1 MLLDA
6 LRQREPPASA
16 PDVRNVTTVQSLMDA
31 GISFPGGFDAPATSA
46 RKLSTVTR
54 CIDILSDSM
63 AKLPTYA
70 LDTRTRERVHLPIL
84 RLLNVRPNEAMTP
97 SIRKKMLEINRQEG
111 GNAFE
116 WVIRDRR
123 SGQPV
128 ELVPIPWR
136 LMQVKQDIKGNLWY
150 DVTHPWTGEVMRLPQ
165 EDVLHYKNY
174 APDGIKGISTLSR
187 AAVVINASLAAQE
200 YDKNFFAN
208 GGRPS
213 GVLTVDTDLGGYA
226 DVPQLD
232 GSVKRVS
239 DKDVLR
245 QEWDRVHSG
254 PSNAHRIAI
263 LDHGLKYQSVAISQS
278 DAQFVERQ
286 ELSVRDLARF
296 FGIPLYKLNEGKQ
309 AYGSNEQNA
318 LEYVGG
324 TLHPIVTQ
332 YEEEHTYKLLPDSV
346 IDKGI
351 ELRINMMAELKGDSA
366 SRATWYQAM
375 RQEGVYSINDI
386 RKLEDMPDVE
396 GGDEHKESLNFVP
409 ASMWKELSINRNQ
422 GGERK

>member
-6 LRQREPPASA
+6 LRQREPPAQASA
-16 PDVRNVTTVQSLMDA
+16 PEVRNATTVQGLLDS
-31 GISFPGGFDAPATSA
+31 GISFPGGFDAPATAA

-111 GNAFE
+111 GNAYE
-116 WVIRDRR
+116 WIIRDRR

-136 LMQVKQDIKGNLWY
+136 LVQFKQDDRGNLWY
-150 DVTHPWTGEVMRLPQ
+150 YVTHPWTGEVMRLPQ

-187 AAVVINASLAAQE
+187 AAAVINASLAAQE
-200 YDKNFFAN
+200 YDKNFFVN

-213 GVLTVDTDLGGYA
+213 GVLTVDTDLGKELE
-226 DVPQLD
+226 VTQPD
-232 GSVKRVS
+232 GSVKKVPE
-239 DKDVLR
+239 KDILR
-245 QEWDRVHSG
+245 REWDRIHSG
-254 PSNAHRIAI
+254 PNNAHRIAI
-263 LDHGLKYQSVAISQS
+263 LDHGLKYQPIAISQS

-318 LEYVGG
+318 IEYVVG
-324 TLHPIVTQ
+324 TLHPAVTQ
-332 YEEEHTYKLLPDSV
+332 KEEEKTYKLLLDSV

-351 ELRINMMAELKGDSA
+351 ELRINMMAELKGDAA
-366 SRATWYQAM
+366 SRAAWYKVM
-375 RQEGVYSINDI
+375 RQEGAYSVNDI
-386 RKLEDMPDVE
+386 RELEDMPDVE
-396 GGDEHKESLNFVP
+396 GGDEHNASLNFVP
-409 ASMWKELSINRNQ
+409 LSDWKTLSINRNK
-422 GGERK
+422 GRR